1 MRRSRPGTPVTE
13 RIRQNIEV
21 DPSTGCWNWTK
32 HIKSDGYGRLFI
44 DGKMPTAHRASYEA
58 FRGKVASGLDVDHL
72 CRNRRCVNPAHL
84 EAVDRR
90 KNVLRGISFAAVN
103 AAKTHCVRGHP
114 FNEANTGH
122 RGNTR
127 VCRRCSVLRTKAYQ
141 QRKSA

>member
-1 MRRSRPGTPVTE
+1 MQRSSPGTPVAE
-13 RIRQNIEV
+13 RIRQNVEV

-32 HIKSDGYGRLFI
+32 HIKPDGYGRLSI
-44 DGKMPTAHRASYEA
+44 DGRMPTAHRASYEDA
-58 FRGKVASGLDVDHL
+58 HGKVPPGLDVDHL

-90 KNVLRGISFAAVN
+90 ENVLRGISFAAVN

-122 RGNTR
+122 RGNAR
-127 VCRRCSVLRTKAYQ
+127 VCRRCSVIHSLAYRK
-141 QRKSA
+141 RKSA